1 MMEVTAPPFRLL
13 FSQAGS
19 VRAKQV
25 YDLVTTY
32 IRAGENTIGKNTY
45 FYTVEH
51 LCKTLK
57 KKDIQK
63 QETLF

>member
-45 FYTVEH
+45 FYTVE
-51 LCKTLK
+51 
-57 KKDIQK
+57 
-63 QETLF
+63 